1 MKDDVTEFMMN
12 PLSGEIKTVAE
23 LDYERGEP
31 RLVVGTEQA
40 MLAGTLTDTSTATV
54 ILSVSDPGS
63 PSLQTRVEMRV
74 VVEQVVTLPSNTMDS
89 HAINIQDARLLMRAE
104 IFLKIFPSV
113 KLEISRLDLI
123 MGDTWVLSLLS
134 FSPNY
139 PGEVVI
145 TVTDINDNSP
155 QPDLLLLPGRYSR
168 VRHGPLSE

>member
-1 MKDDVTEFMMN
+1 MKDDVTEFMMD

-23 LDYERGEP
+23 LDYERSGEP

-89 HAINIQDARLLMRAE
+89 HAINIQGARLMMRAD

-113 KLEISRLDLI
+113 KLEIFRLVLI
-123 MGDTWVLSLLS
+123 SAS
-134 FSPNY
+134 FSVQTTP
-139 PGEVVI
+139 PPPWSVS
-145 TVTDINDNSP
+145 DKASAR
-155 QPDLLLLPGRYSR
+155 LFLLPAR
-168 VRHGPLSE
+168 LM